1 MTNKNNG
8 NVIQNSFN
16 TMSLLE
22 LEDDSEFIE
31 WCFLEGSERISE
43 LSRQLR
49 TFLNYKN
56 EIIRFRY
63 SKSRE
68 SMCKFKL
75 ETIMMDEDDIFLLS
89 SRYITLL
96 KMIRAEDK
104 TVTQKIL
111 ILIERI
117 KAKPNNFEVNLLKE
131 IKQLGS
137 KIWKKL
143 HFLSES
149 EIHNQPHLF
158 KIAIKIAGILSSAEK
173 AFFWPFSYFYEELK
187 FSYLQLEQELLG
199 LLRVAEDGQYKIKRK
214 KSQVLILE

>member
-8 NVIQNSFN
+8 YVIQNSFN

-22 LEDDSEFIE
+22 LEDDSEFLE

-68 SMCKFKL
+68 SMYKFKL
-75 ETIMMDEDDIFLLS
+75 ENIMMEEDDIFLLS

-96 KMIRAEDK
+96 KMIREEDK

-111 ILIERI
+111 ILMERV
-117 KAKPNNFEVNLLKE
+117 KSKPNKYEVNLLKE

-137 KIWKKL
+137 KIWKRL
-143 HFLSES
+143 
-149 EIHNQPHLF
+149 
-158 KIAIKIAGILSSAEK
+158 
-173 AFFWPFSYFYEELK
+173 YY
-187 FSYLQLEQELLG
+187 
-199 LLRVAEDGQYKIKRK
+199 
-214 KSQVLILE
+214 

>member
-8 NVIQNSFN
+8 NIIQNSFN

-75 ETIMMDEDDIFLLS
+75 ETIMIS
-89 SRYITLL
+89 
-96 KMIRAEDK
+96 
-104 TVTQKIL
+104 
-111 ILIERI
+111 
-117 KAKPNNFEVNLLKE
+117 
-131 IKQLGS
+131 
-137 KIWKKL
+137 
-143 HFLSES
+143 
-149 EIHNQPHLF
+149 
-158 KIAIKIAGILSSAEK
+158 
-173 AFFWPFSYFYEELK
+173 SYFLP
-187 FSYLQLEQELLG
+187 
-199 LLRVAEDGQYKIKRK
+199 DI
-214 KSQVLILE
+214 